1 MVDKDTSTCD
11 CILNCSQDISVL
23 TDTNETPKSVPAGL
37 ALCAGVGETI
47 TLICVYKRQDC
58 LVDAI
63 RNCHKIKLAFQ
74 LHATVVQFRNMTI
87 RIQQVFNTTNT
98 TS

>member
-11 CILNCSQDISVL
+11 CILKCSQDISIL

-47 TLICVYKRQDC
+47 TLVCVYKRQNG

-63 RNCHKIKLAFQ
+63 RNFH
-74 LHATVVQFRNMTI
+74 
-87 RIQQVFNTTNT
+87 
-98 TS
+98 